1 MQASGCIVVHRRPV
15 YMHVL
20 VDTLAAKVCR
30 PLRWKSV
37 GLDREAVAL
46 PFPGIFHVP
55 FCSVF
60 DALTGSRAEQR
71 RDMACARVPN
81 KTGGRDIIG
90 GCRVPSRRRT
100 LDPPPLPAGD
110 TPAHHHLHV
119 QASPPTARSA
129 RVRDHN

>member
-30 PLRWKSV
+30 PLRWKSTV

-71 RDMACARVPN
+71 RDMACARVSPR
-81 KTGGRDIIG
+81 GRI
-90 GCRVPSRRRT
+90 
-100 LDPPPLPAGD
+100 
-110 TPAHHHLHV
+110 
-119 QASPPTARSA
+119 
-129 RVRDHN
+129 N

>member
-46 PFPGIFHVP
+46 AFPGIFHVP
-55 FCSVF
+55 FLPIPLYVPAVF
-60 DALTGSRAEQR
+60 DALTGRAEQ
-71 RDMACARVPN
+71 
-81 KTGGRDIIG
+81 
-90 GCRVPSRRRT
+90 
-100 LDPPPLPAGD
+100 
-110 TPAHHHLHV
+110 
-119 QASPPTARSA
+119 TAETTRHGMCLGA
-129 RVRDHN
+129 E